1 MMRALPAIRGAV
13 IAVALCTLPV
23 TAFGQDTPTVDHSQD
38 TMQKQDNQQT
48 FVGKIVKDGD
58 TYVLKDETNNLTYKL
73 DDQEKAKEN
82 DGKTVT
88 INGSVDTNTN
98 TIHVSTVEPNG

>member
-1 MMRALPAIRGAV
+1 MMRALPVIRGAV

-23 TAFGQDTPTVDHSQD
+23 TAFGQDQSQD

-58 TYVLKDETNNLTYKL
+58 TYVLKDETNNLTHKL
-73 DDQEKAKEN
+73 DDQDKAKEN

>member
-1 MMRALPAIRGAV
+1 MRALPAIRGAV
-13 IAVALCTLPV
+13 IAVALCTLPL

-58 TYVLKDETNNLTYKL
+58 RCSISNELIDQVRTNEAGTTC
-73 DDQEKAKEN
+73 DQ
-82 DGKTVT
+82 
-88 INGSVDTNTN
+88 NTLR
-98 TIHVSTVEPNG
+98 H